1 MKKIGYVVLIL
12 TMAIFVITP
21 LSIEARG
28 GYSGGHGGGY
38 SGGHSGGHGG
48 IRGGSYSG
56 IRGGGHGGSRG
67 RGYSGGHGGY
77 NGRWYYGGWWY
88 PWAVTIPFLP
98 FYYQTIWVGG
108 YPYYYANGSYYAPTT
123 DGYMMV
129 NPAQDAVNQIP
140 PSAPS
145 IEKLFIYPR
154 QGQSEELQVKDREE
168 CQGWAASQTGYEP
181 TKPPAGDITEAQRN
195 QIRAD
200 YQRAKCAC
208 LEGRGYTVR

>member
-12 TMAIFVITP
+12 TMAIFDITP

-108 YPYYYANGSYYAPTT
+108 Y
-123 DGYMMV
+123 MMI

-208 LEGRGYTVR
+208 LEGRGYTVRSEVVWVLRTGDRDL